1 MSYVSNRCKAQC
13 CGTYIGKAVTPKKAG
28 VRLTG
33 MVETKR
39 FSNSSNSTM
48 GLPAWI
54 TGFAP
59 D

>member
-1 MSYVSNRCKAQC
+1 M
-13 CGTYIGKAVTPKKAG
+13 
-28 VRLTG
+28 RLTG

-39 FSNSSNSTM
+39 FSNSRNSIM
-48 GLPAWI
+48 GPPAQI

>member
-1 MSYVSNRCKAQC
+1 MQQGVFEVKSTN
-13 CGTYIGKAVTPKKAG
+13 GYISKAVTPKKTG

>member
-1 MSYVSNRCKAQC
+1 MQQGVFEVKSTN
-13 CGTYIGKAVTPKKAG
+13 GYISKTVTPKKTG